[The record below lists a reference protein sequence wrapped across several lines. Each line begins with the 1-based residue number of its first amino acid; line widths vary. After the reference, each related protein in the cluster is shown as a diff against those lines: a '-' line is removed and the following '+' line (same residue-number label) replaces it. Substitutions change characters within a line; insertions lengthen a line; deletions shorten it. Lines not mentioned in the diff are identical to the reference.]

1 MKFILALS
9 ALVALGAAQ
18 EASVFGNEN
27 CDVAG
32 LYPTASANVEA
43 CIREA
48 NLHSNRPIMLPTDG
62 SCITPCYTSSVI
74 QICGGYV
81 PPGGMQRWVLANT
94 VAITAERMMN
104 RCGSLV
110 IPGAF
115 EGVAYELSGPLRIQ
129 VGQSW

>member
-9 ALVALGAAQ
+9 TLVALVAAQ
-18 EASVFGNEN
+18 EASIFGNEN

-32 LYPTASANVEA
+32 LSPTAFANVDA

-74 QICGGYV
+74 QICGGYTSH
-81 PPGGMQRWVLANT
+81 GGIPRWVSSST
-94 VAITAERMMN
+94 VATTAEKLMN
-104 RCGSLV
+104 RCGSVV

-115 EGVAYELSGPLRIQ
+115 EGVAYELSGSMRIQ
-129 VGQSW
+129 VGQR